1 MVSKT
6 NKELLTDMSM
16 ACSDM
21 YQAKLHFT
29 PPEATGCQE
38 EIDKAV
44 KKFKDTV
51 KASYD
56 IAFAEGRLG
65 DLLDDVALWLKNPN
79 SWDSREQQEDI
90 MKELQEIQ
98 KQHLD
103 DLKNMPSTESH

>member
-44 KKFKDTV
+44 KEDPTPYLLYENFLIEVNNMREYLSTG
-51 KASYD
+51 
-56 IAFAEGRLG
+56 AEGRREQL
-65 DLLDDVALWLKNPN
+65 LLDP
-79 SWDSREQQEDI
+79 I
-90 MKELQEIQ
+90 F
-98 KQHLD
+98 D
-103 DLKNMPSTESH
+103 D